1 MRSLDTKQPAFF
13 SIHNLTEVTA
23 ISACDTNDDIIE
35 VYLVLDGAVT
45 IRRIEYETLL
55 ENNTLYCA
63 RWNKQDSM
71 TIEPG
76 TVGYLIRFEKALL
89 YSNEHELYSSHFPD
103 FLTLVLRGEVL
114 PVDAAFI
121 DSGTKLCEMMRQEFK
136 DQSDFNR
143 QMLIGFLNIFLLRI
157 IRKLNASVG
166 QAGHGPKYALVH
178 KFNVL
183 LEQKFKTNK
192 KVADYAALLFVTP
205 NYLNEIIKHATGNSA
220 GFHIRQRVAL
230 EAVRQAKLTGASMKE
245 VAGRLG
251 FNDNAHF
258 SKFFKKVAGR
268 NFSELKKIDI
278 N

>member
-1 MRSLDTKQPAFF
+1 MYSLNPAQPAFF
-13 SIHNLTEVTA
+13 SIHNLTEVTTVDT
-23 ISACDTNDDIIE
+23 CDMAGDIIE
-35 VYLVLDGAVT
+35 IYLVLNGSVT
-45 IRRIEYETLL
+45 ITAKKYEVLL
-55 ENNTLYCA
+55 ENKTLHCA
-63 RWNKQDSM
+63 RWSKHSVI

-76 TVGYLIRFEKALL
+76 TEGYQIRFEKALL
-89 YSNEHELYSSHFPD
+89 YSNDHELYCSHFPD
-103 FLTLVLRGEVL
+103 FLTLILRAEVL
-114 PVDAAFI
+114 PMEASFV

-143 QMLIGFLNIFLLRI
+143 QMLVGFLSIFLLQI
-157 IRKLNASVG
+157 IRKLNTLTG
-166 QAGHGPKYALVH
+166 QINYGPRHALVH

-183 LEQKFKTNK
+183 LEQKFRTNK
-192 KVADYAALLFVTP
+192 KVSDYAALLFVTP

-251 FNDNAHF
+251 FHDNAHF

-268 NFSELKKIDI
+268 NFSDLKKIDI

>member
-1 MRSLDTKQPAFF
+1 MYTLDTKQPAFF
-13 SIHNLTEVTA
+13 SIHNLAEVTA
-23 ISACDTNDDIIE
+23 VSDSDRGDDSFAI
-35 VYLVLDGAVT
+35 YLVLSGGVT
-45 IRRIEYETLL
+45 IAGKEYEVLL
-55 ENNTLYCA
+55 ENNTLYCT
-63 RWNKQDSM
+63 RWNKQGV
-71 TIEPG
+71 IAVQPG
-76 TVGYLIRFEKALL
+76 TAGYLIRFEKALL
-89 YSNEHELYSSHFPD
+89 YRNDQELYCSHFPD
-103 FLTLVLRGEVL
+103 FLTLALRAEVL
-114 PVDAAFI
+114 QVEAGFV

-143 QMLIGFLNIFLLRI
+143 QMLIGFLSIFLLQI
-157 IRKLNASVG
+157 IRKLNTSMG
-166 QAGHGPKYALVH
+166 RTSYGSKHALVH

-251 FNDNAHF
+251 FHDNAHF

-268 NFSELKKIDI
+268 NFSDLKKIDI

>member
-1 MRSLDTKQPAFF
+1 MHTLDAKQPAFF
-13 SIHNLTEVTA
+13 SIHNLTEATA
-23 ISACDTNDDIIE
+23 LSACDTVGDIIE
-35 VYLVLDGAVT
+35 VYLVLNGRVT
-45 IRRIEYETLL
+45 IVGKEYDVLL

-63 RWNKQDSM
+63 HWNKQNEI
-71 TIEPG
+71 TIEPA
-76 TVGYLIRFEKALL
+76 TEGYLIRFEKALL

-103 FLTLVLRGEVL
+103 FLTLVLRAEVL
-114 PVDAAFI
+114 PVDAAFM
-121 DSGTKLCEMMRQEFK
+121 DSGIKLCEMMRQEFK

-143 QMLIGFLNIFLLRI
+143 QMLVGFLNIFLLRI
-157 IRKLNASVG
+157 IRKLNTSTG
-166 QAGHGPKYALVH
+166 QTGHGPKYALVH

-268 NFSELKKIDI
+268 NFSELKKV
-278 N
+278 NVN